1 VTYKLQGEVTCLTE
15 AGEVT
20 SYFTFQGR
28 SLRAVLTK
36 AADCVEVDF
45 GAAAPEAVTLII
57 SKVSLDPS

>member
-1 VTYKLQGEVTCLTE
+1 MTYKLQGEVTCLTE

-28 SLRAVLTK
+28 PLRAVLTK
-36 AADCVEVDF
+36 AADYVESL
-45 GAAAPEAVTLII
+45 GGAAPEAITLII